1 MLEAQKPKSAEIK
14 RVTVEAGA
22 LILFS
27 EKGMH
32 RIIPMR
38 EDIVRISYTEREKFS
53 ATVKPGVIAI
63 PNEVNWKYEE
73 NDSAWRKRYSDRF
86 FSSGDDDDE
95 IEPQIQ
101 APKHKTFEDLFKE
114 V

>member
-1 MLEAQKPKSAEIK
+1 MAIKTLNEIMESVRGRVGDSTDDEALSFI
-14 RVTVEAGA
+14 
-22 LILFS
+22 
-27 EKGMH
+27 
-32 RIIPMR
+32 
-38 EDIVRISYTEREKFS
+38 EDIQDTFTDLSTKANNNE
-53 ATVKPGVIAI
+53 GAI
-63 PNEVNWKYEE
+63 WKQKYEE
-73 NDSAWRKRYSDRF
+73 NDNAWRKRYSDRF